1 MLKARKK
8 FTKKEIKE
16 DKFVKAVMETK
27 AYLDENS
34 KKVLTITA
42 AVFAVVLITMFY
54 FYMHSQ
60 DIEKSASLLGE
71 AQLEYQNL
79 NYPKAKSL
87 LNRLLEEY
95 SGTESAGQGTFL
107 LANLYYQEN
116 NTQQAKELFEEFINS
131 YSGSNILLASGYA
144 GFAACI
150 ERESDFES
158 AAENYLK
165 AQKMAPDFVE
175 AANYLYLAGRNY
187 IKIKNYQKAKE
198 VFEKIEKEYESST
211 RISDAKAQLIL
222 LANK

>member
-16 DKFVKAVMETK
+16 DKFVKTVMETK
-27 AYLDENS
+27 AYLDENY
-34 KKVLTITA
+34 KKVFTITA

-60 DIEKSASLLGE
+60 DIEKSASMLGE

-79 NYPKAKSL
+79 NYSKAKSL

-95 SGTESAGQGTFL
+95 SGTESAEQGTFL

-131 YSGSNILLASGYA
+131 YGGSNILLASGYA

-158 AAENYLK
+158 AADNYLK
-165 AQKMAPDFVE
+165 AQKTAPDFVE

-187 IKIKNYQKAKE
+187 IKIENYQKAKE
-198 VFEKIEKEYESST
+198 AFEKIEKEYESST